1 MIKSHA
7 PTSNILAA
15 PCGLNC
21 ATCSKYLAYRHN
33 FRRSQCKGCRPEN
46 KKCSYLFEK
55 CSGIN
60 SSLPGTASAK
70 FCFECDQYP
79 CDQINRMDRRYHS
92 SFGVSVRDNLD
103 FIQTRGAAAFM
114 DEQSKKY
121 RCSKCGDTISI
132 HNRKCFSCDEITRLV
147 EKRTR

>member
-1 MIKSHA
+1 MNKQA
-7 PTSNILAA
+7 GLLNIYVA

-21 ATCSKYLAYRHN
+21 TACSKYLAYRHN
-33 FRRSQCKGCRPEN
+33 LKRSQCRGCRPEN

-60 SSLPGTASAK
+60 SSQTGTATSS

-79 CDQINRMDRRYHS
+79 CDQINRMDRRYRS

-103 FIQTRGAAAFM
+103 FIQKSGTAAFVE
-114 DEQSKKY
+114 EQSEKY
-121 RCSKCGDTISI
+121 RCSRCDSTISI
-132 HNRKCFSCDEITRLV
+132 HNRKCFSCDEISRLV
-147 EKRTR
+147 EKLTT